1 MESLG
6 FSVFTFPL
14 SLASFSMAPYQWDKL
29 SYRGWYTFPKG
40 SWVETRW
47 PAAMVT
53 IKENSEVTFDQVVW
67 LTKEV
72 LCGSMASSCYFSIW
86 DTFSLI
92 HPDTFHIGPFLG
104 PVAQS
109 IKKQQGPK
117 NNSLVCC
124 LWWGKEKNLTYFC
137 FYLTII
143 FIVVTLSQGLL

>member
-29 SYRGWYTFPKG
+29 SYRGWYPFPKG

-109 IKKQQGPK
+109 IKKRQGPVWCAVFDEVK
-117 NNSLVCC
+117 
-124 LWWGKEKNLTYFC
+124 KKFNLFLLLFNHH
-137 FYLTII
+137 FYSGYSEPRT
-143 FIVVTLSQGLL
+143 VVSTL